1 MTKALPG
8 NEGWGAKAGNLI
20 KAAFLPTV
28 YNADRIC
35 ETQARNT
42 DITLQTNKQI
52 EKSRQEIRKKE
63 LVLQEFQRQANLE
76 FQAEEGNFN
85 RSLQSELAR
94 LNRESQ
100 TQEGLLNR
108 QVQEQIAK
116 LNREFK
122 AKENQLSR
130 EHQIQLEILRSHLQK
145 WCVEQQKEL
154 QLQLKILD
162 AQLARELR
170 IYDRQTSIE
179 AIQEQK
185 RQNNSPIWLIAED
198 IVKSNPAQNPI
209 PLRVFLSPPTLQFD
223 RSGDGNDAAKGFP
236 DMEKFLGIYLQQF
249 FEKYSTQKRPV
260 EFLSGAWTSK
270 FFHSQAATKT
280 MFNGLKTEPTLILES
295 VAEGDIFN
303 LNFGYWGL
311 NWATYRYKSP
321 IPMLP
326 WREVL
331 FDFAKE
337 RALQWQTQRDAY
349 IAEGNSG
356 EEFDE
361 LFGTETVNSFLHN
374 LKIIDKEKQC
384 EARGIDPADIPRPYS
399 IHKKDYE
406 RFQQFIGV
414 SHCLIAGLLADE
426 YFFLHV
432 SSEVRQRP
440 LLPQLLPDLL
450 QDMPKEEQEQLVEMA
465 INFYEM
471 LYNIIGESESA
482 WIPELKLDLA
492 EGLLDLPD
500 QRWAAAQIFE
510 SVKAWLKLRGLSV
523 PSGNKEI
530 LDALDAVLTIDDLK
544 YVGKLNSCFAA
555 VGKNH
560 QLSVIES
567 CYNRAI
573 GRCQE
578 EKYAAA
584 IVDFNQVLQLN
595 ANFAK
600 ANFNRGLAYAKLE
613 QYRAAIEDYTQ
624 VLRLEPNHADAW
636 NNRGNACYKLGA
648 YEQAISDYTQA
659 LNLNPNLPGVLHNR
673 DVAQGVWDEK
683 KRQQRLEKEEQQR
696 RAEQES
702 QRKLEEEEQ
711 QSRAEQERQW
721 KLEEEEQQ
729 RRAEQERQRRLEEE
743 EQQRRAEEERQ
754 RRLEEEE
761 QQRRAEEEAK
771 VKEFH
776 FEIITVNNRGQE
788 VSRKP
793 GKASQKVENL
803 GNWVNLEMVYIP
815 GDTFQMGSSES
826 SSEQPL
832 HQVTVKP
839 FYLGKYPITQ
849 EQWEAVMGNN
859 PSEFK
864 GAKRPVEQVSWDD
877 AVRFCQKLSQKTDKT
892 YRLPTEAEWEYA
904 CRART
909 STLFHFGET
918 ITPDLVNYDGNYPYG
933 SAQSGLYRQQT
944 TDVGSFPPNAFG
956 LYDMHGNVWEWCSD
970 RWHDNYN
977 GAPTDGSS
985 WETGTDDRRVLRG
998 GSWLNVAV
1006 LCHSALRS
1014 RVSASLRGS
1023 FFDFRVALVSA

>member
-1 MTKALPG
+1 MRKALPG

-28 YNADRIC
+28 YNADRIS

-42 DITLQTNKQI
+42 DLTLQTNKEI
-52 EKSRQEIRKKE
+52 EASWQEIRKKE
-63 LVLQEFQRQANLE
+63 LVLQEFQRQANLD
-76 FQAEEGNFN
+76 FKAEEGNLN

-108 QVQEQIAK
+108 QLQEQIAK

-130 EHQIQLEILRSHLQK
+130 EHQIELEILRSHLQK
-145 WCVEQQKEL
+145 WCIEQQKEL
-154 QLQLKILD
+154 QLQLKNIE
-162 AQLARELR
+162 AQQARELR
-170 IYDRQTSIE
+170 IYDRKTAIE

-185 RQNNSPIWLIAED
+185 RQGNSPIWLIAED

-236 DMEKFLGIYLQQF
+236 EMEKTLGIYLQQF
-249 FEKYSTQKRPV
+249 FEKYLTQGRPV

-270 FFHSQAATKT
+270 LFHSQAATQS
-280 MFNGLKTEPTLILES
+280 MFRGLKTEPTLILES
-295 VAEGDIFN
+295 AAEGDIFN
-303 LNFGYWGL
+303 LSFGYWGL

-331 FDFAKE
+331 FDFAKD
-337 RALQWQTQRDAY
+337 RALQWQAQRVAY
-349 IAEGNSG
+349 IAEGNSV

-361 LFGTETVNSFLHN
+361 LYGTEAVNSFLHN
-374 LKIIDKEKQC
+374 LKIIEKERKC
-384 EARGIDPADIPRPYS
+384 EAIGTDPAEIPRPYS
-399 IHKKDYE
+399 IHKKDYQ
-406 RFQQFIGV
+406 RFQQFIGIC
-414 SHCLIAGLLADE
+414 HCLIAGLLADE

-432 SSEVRQRP
+432 SPEVRQRP

-450 QDMPKEEQEQLVEMA
+450 QDIPSEEQEQLVEIA

-471 LYNIIGESESA
+471 LYNVIAESESA

-500 QRWAAAQIFE
+500 QRWATAQIFE

-555 VGKNH
+555 VGKSH

-567 CYNRAI
+567 CYKRAI

-595 ANFAK
+595 ANLAN
-600 ANFNRGLAYAKLE
+600 ANFNRGFAYAKLE

-659 LNLNPNLPGVLHNR
+659 LNLNPILPGVVHNR

-683 KRQQRLEKEEQQR
+683 KRQQR
-696 RAEQES
+696 
-702 QRKLEEEEQ
+702 
-711 QSRAEQERQW
+711 
-721 KLEEEEQQ
+721 LEEEEQQ

-743 EQQRRAEEERQ
+743 KRQRRAEQERQ
-754 RRLEEEE
+754 RKLEKER
-761 QQRRAEEEAK
+761 QRDAEEEAK

-788 VSRKP
+788 VSRQP
-793 GKASQKVENL
+793 GKASQKVEKL

-815 GDTFQMGSSES
+815 GGTFQMGSSES

-832 HQVTVKP
+832 RQVTVKP

-877 AVRFCQKLSQKTDKT
+877 AVKFCQKLSQKTGKT
-892 YRLPTEAEWEYA
+892 YRLPAEAEWEYA

-1014 RVSASLRGS
+1014 RVSAGLRGS

>member
-1 MTKALPG
+1 MTKALLG
-8 NEGWGAKAGNLI
+8 NEGWGVKAGKLI

-28 YNADRIC
+28 YNADRIG

-42 DITLQTNKQI
+42 DLTLQTNKEI
-52 EKSRQEIRKKE
+52 EASLQEIRNKE
-63 LVLQEFQRQANLE
+63 LVLQGFQRQANLE
-76 FQAEEGNFN
+76 FKPEEGDLNH
-85 RSLQSELAR
+85 SLQSELAR

-100 TQEGLLNR
+100 VQEGLLNL
-108 QVQEQIAK
+108 QLQEQIAQ
-116 LNREFK
+116 LNREFQT
-122 AKENQLSR
+122 KENQLSR
-130 EHQIQLEILRSHLQK
+130 AHQIQLEILRARLQK
-145 WCVEQQKEL
+145 WCIEQQKEL
-154 QLQLKILD
+154 QLQLKNIE

-170 IYDRQTSIE
+170 IYDRKTAIE

-185 RQNNSPIWLIAED
+185 RQGNSPIWLIAED

-223 RSGDGNDAAKGFP
+223 RSGDGNDAAKDFP
-236 DMEKFLGIYLQQF
+236 EMEKTLGIYLQQF
-249 FEKYSTQKRPV
+249 FERYLAQGRPV

-270 FFHSQAATKT
+270 LFHSQAATQS
-280 MFNGLKTEPTLILES
+280 MFRGLKTEPTLILES
-295 VAEGDIFN
+295 AAEGDIFN
-303 LNFGYWGL
+303 LSFGYWGL

-331 FDFAKE
+331 FDFAKD
-337 RALQWQTQRDAY
+337 RVLQWQAQRVAY
-349 IAEGNSG
+349 IAEGNSV

-361 LFGTETVNSFLHN
+361 LYGTEAVNSFWHN
-374 LKIIDKEKQC
+374 LKIIEKERKC
-384 EARGIDPADIPRPYS
+384 EAIGTDPTEIPRPYS
-399 IHKKDYE
+399 IHKKDYQ
-406 RFQQFIGV
+406 RFQQFIGIC
-414 SHCLIAGLLADE
+414 HCLIAGLLADE

-432 SSEVRQRP
+432 SPEVRQRP

-450 QDMPKEEQEQLVEMA
+450 QDIPSEEQEQLVEIAM
-465 INFYEM
+465 NFYEM
-471 LYNIIGESESA
+471 LYNVIAESESA

-500 QRWAAAQIFE
+500 RRWATAQIFE
-510 SVKAWLKLRGLSV
+510 SVKAWLKLRDLSV
-523 PSGNKEI
+523 PSENQEI
-530 LDALDAVLTIDDLK
+530 LDALDAALTIDDLK
-544 YVGKLNSCFAA
+544 YVEKLNNCFAA
-555 VGKNH
+555 VGQSH
-560 QLSVIES
+560 QMSVIES
-567 CYNRAI
+567 CYKRAI

-600 ANFNRGLAYAKLE
+600 ANFNRGFAYAKLD

-648 YEQAISDYTQA
+648 YESAISDYTQA

-683 KRQQRLEKEEQQR
+683 KRQQRLE
-696 RAEQES
+696 
-702 QRKLEEEEQ
+702 EEEQ
-711 QSRAEQERQW
+711 PHHS
-721 KLEEEEQQ
+721 
-729 RRAEQERQRRLEEE
+729 EQERQRRLEEE
-743 EQQRRAEEERQ
+743 KRQ
-754 RRLEEEE
+754 RV
-761 QQRRAEEEAK
+761 AEEEAK

-776 FEIITVNNRGQE
+776 FEIITVDNRGQE

-793 GKASQKVENL
+793 GKASQKVEKL

-826 SSEQPL
+826 NSEQPL
-832 HQVTVKP
+832 HQVTIKP

-864 GAKRPVEQVSWDD
+864 GEKRPVEQVSWDD
-877 AVRFCQKLSQKTDKT
+877 AVKFCQKLSQKTGKT
-892 YRLPTEAEWEYA
+892 YRLPAEAEWEYA
-904 CRART
+904 CRAGT
-909 STLFHFGET
+909 TTLFHFGET
-918 ITPDLVNYDGNYPYG
+918 ITPDLVNYDGNYPYD

-944 TDVGSFPPNAFG
+944 TDVGSFPPNPFG

-998 GSWLNVAV
+998 GSWLNVAF

-1014 RVSASLRGS
+1014 RVSAGLRSS
-1023 FFDFRVALVSA
+1023 FFDFRVALVSE

>member
-1 MTKALPG
+1 MTKALRG
-8 NEGWGAKAGNLI
+8 NEGWGVKAGKLI

-28 YNADRIC
+28 YNADRIG

-42 DITLQTNKQI
+42 DLTLHTNKEI
-52 EKSRQEIRKKE
+52 EATRQEIRNKE
-63 LVLQEFQRQANLE
+63 LVLQGFKRQANLE
-76 FQAEEGNFN
+76 FQPEEGNLN
-85 RSLQSELAR
+85 RSLQLELAR
-94 LNRESQ
+94 INREFQS
-100 TQEGLLNR
+100 QEGLLNR
-108 QVQEQIAK
+108 QLKEQIAQ
-116 LNREFK
+116 LNREFQT
-122 AKENQLSR
+122 KENQLSSA
-130 EHQIQLEILRSHLQK
+130 HQIQLEILRSHLQQ
-145 WCVEQQKEL
+145 WCIEQQKKL
-154 QLQLKILD
+154 QLQLKSLE

-170 IYDRQTSIE
+170 IYDRKTAIE
-179 AIQEQK
+179 TIQEQK
-185 RQNNSPIWLIAED
+185 RQGNSPIWLIAED

-223 RSGDGNDAAKGFP
+223 RSGDGNDAAKDFP
-236 DMEKFLGIYLQQF
+236 EMEKTLGIYLQQF
-249 FEKYSTQKRPV
+249 FEKYLTQGRPV

-270 FFHSQAATKT
+270 LFHSQAATQS
-280 MFNGLKTEPTLILES
+280 MFRSLRTEPTLILES
-295 VAEGDIFN
+295 AAEGDIFN

-337 RALQWQTQRDAY
+337 RALQWQAQRQSHIDQ
-349 IAEGNSG
+349 GNSG

-374 LKIIDKEKQC
+374 LKIIEREKKC
-384 EARGIDPADIPRPYS
+384 EAMGIDPSDCPRPYS

-414 SHCLIAGLLADE
+414 CHCVIAGLLADE
-426 YFFLHV
+426 YFLIHV
-432 SSEVRQRP
+432 SSDVRMRP

-450 QDMPKEEQEQLVEMA
+450 RDMPSEEQAQLVEIA

-471 LYNIIGESESA
+471 LYNIIAESESA

-500 QRWAAAQIFE
+500 KRWATAQIFE
-510 SVKAWLKLRGLSV
+510 SVKAWLKLRDLSV

-530 LDALDAVLTIDDLK
+530 LDALDAALTIDDLK

-555 VGKNH
+555 VGQSH

-567 CYNRAI
+567 CYKRAI

-595 ANFAK
+595 ANFAN
-600 ANFNRGLAYAKLE
+600 ANFNRGFAYAKLE

-636 NNRGNACYKLGA
+636 NNRANACYKLGA
-648 YEQAISDYTQA
+648 YESAISDYTQA

-683 KRQQRLEKEEQQR
+683 KRQQRLEEEEQQR
-696 RAEQES
+696 HAEQES
-702 QRKLEEEEQ
+702 QR
-711 QSRAEQERQW
+711 
-721 KLEEEEQQ
+721 
-729 RRAEQERQRRLEEE
+729 RLEEE
-743 EQQRRAEEERQ
+743 KRQ
-754 RRLEEEE
+754 RV
-761 QQRRAEEEAK
+761 AEEEAK
-771 VKEFH
+771 VEEFH
-776 FEIITVNNRGQE
+776 FEIITVNNQGQE
-788 VSRKP
+788 VSRQP
-793 GKASQKVENL
+793 GKASQKVERL

-826 SSEQPL
+826 SSEQPI
-832 HQVTVKP
+832 HQVTVQP

-849 EQWEAVMGNN
+849 EQWEVVMGNN

-864 GAKRPVEQVSWDD
+864 SPKRPVEQVSWDD
-877 AVRFCQKLSQKTDKT
+877 AVKFCQKLSQKTGKT

-904 CRART
+904 CRAGT

-1014 RVSASLRGS
+1014 RVSAGLRSS
-1023 FFDFRVALVSA
+1023 FFDFRVALVSE

>member
-8 NEGWGAKAGNLI
+8 KKGWLAQVGDLAKAI
-20 KAAFLPTV
+20 FMPTV
-28 YNADRIC
+28 YNADRIS
-35 ETQARNT
+35 ETQIGNT
-42 DITLQTNKQI
+42 RRTI
-52 EKSRQEIRKKE
+52 EANQEIEASRQELRQKE
-63 LVLQEFQRQANLE
+63 LVLQEFQRQANLT

-108 QVQEQIAK
+108 QMQEQLAKINRDFQASEGK
-116 LNREFK
+116 LN
-122 AKENQLSR
+122 R
-130 EHQIQLEILRSHLQK
+130 EHQIQLEIFRAELQK
-145 WCVEQQKEL
+145 WCIEQQKEL
-154 QLQLKILD
+154 QLQLKNLD
-162 AQLARELR
+162 AQLAREIR

-179 AIQEQK
+179 VIQEQK
-185 RQNNSPIWLIAED
+185 RQNNSPIWLVAQD
-198 IVKSNPAQNPI
+198 IVNSNPAQNPI
-209 PLRVFLSPPTLQFD
+209 PLRVFLSPPSLQFD
-223 RSGDGNDAAKGFP
+223 RSGDSNDTAKGFP
-236 DMEKFLGIYLQQF
+236 DMEKFLGIYLQLF
-249 FEKYSTQKRPV
+249 FEKYSTQGRPI

-280 MFNGLKTEPTLILES
+280 MFHGLKTEPTLILES

-337 RALQWQTQRDAY
+337 RALQWQAQREAY

-384 EARGIDPADIPRPYS
+384 ETRGIDPADIPRPYS

-414 SHCLIAGLLADE
+414 CHCLIAGLLADE

-450 QDMPKEEQEQLVEMA
+450 QDMPKEEQEQLVEIA

-492 EGLLDLPD
+492 EGLLNLPD
-500 QRWAAAQIFE
+500 KRWAATQIFE
-510 SVKAWLKLRGLSV
+510 SVKAWLQLRGLSV
-523 PSGNKEI
+523 PETNKEI
-530 LDALDAVLTIDDLK
+530 LDALDAALTINDLK
-544 YVGKLNSCFAA
+544 YAGKLNSCLVT
-555 VGKNH
+555 VGKTR
-560 QLSVIES
+560 QFSVIES
-567 CYNRAI
+567 CYKRAI
-573 GRCQE
+573 GRCKQE
-578 EKYAAA
+578 NYAAA

-624 VLRLEPNHADAW
+624 YLRLDPNNADTW
-636 NNRGNACYKLGA
+636 NNRGNAYYKLGE
-648 YEQAISDYTQA
+648 YEQAIADYNQA
-659 LNLNPNLPGVLHNR
+659 LNLNPNLSGVAHNR

-683 KRQQRLEKEEQQR
+683 KRLRREEEGEQQR
-696 RAEQES
+696 Q
-702 QRKLEEEEQ
+702 
-711 QSRAEQERQW
+711 
-721 KLEEEEQQ
+721 
-729 RRAEQERQRRLEEE
+729 AEQERQRKLAE
-743 EQQRRAEEERQ
+743 EQKRRAEEES
-754 RRLEEEE
+754 
-761 QQRRAEEEAK
+761 K
-771 VKEFH
+771 GKEFQ
-776 FEIITVNNRGQE
+776 FEIVTVNNRGQE

-793 GKASQKVENL
+793 GKSYQKVADL
-803 GNWVNLEMVYIP
+803 GNDVNLEMVYIP
-815 GDTFQMGSSES
+815 GGSFQMGSSEN
-826 SSEQPL
+826 SSEQPV
-832 HQVTVKP
+832 HQVTVQP
-839 FYLGKYPITQ
+839 FYMGKYPITQ
-849 EQWEAVMGNN
+849 AQWEAVMGNN
-859 PSEFK
+859 PSNFK
-864 GAKRPVEQVSWDD
+864 GAKRPVENVNWNE
-877 AVRFCQKLSQKTDKT
+877 AVEFCRKLSENTGKT
-892 YRLPTEAEWEYA
+892 YRLPSEAEWEYA
-904 CRART
+904 CRAGT
-909 STLFHFGET
+909 TTPFYFGDT
-918 ITPDLVNYDGNYPYG
+918 ITPDLVNYDGNNPYG
-933 SAQSGLYRQQT
+933 AAPKGLYRQQT
-944 TDVGSFPPNAFG
+944 TDVGSFPPNSFG

-970 RWHDNYN
+970 KWHDNYSD
-977 GAPTDGSS
+977 APIDGSS
-985 WETGTDDRRVLRG
+985 WETGGDNNRVRRG
-998 GSWLNVAV
+998 GSWLNHAV
-1006 LCHSALRS
+1006 NCRSANRYGD
-1014 RVSASLRGS
+1014 SADNRWRYSG
-1023 FFDFRVALVSA
+1023 FRVAVASVSSLS

>member
-1 MTKALPG
+1 MTKALLG
-8 NEGWGAKAGNLI
+8 NEGWGVKAGKLI

-28 YNADRIC
+28 YNADRIG

-42 DITLQTNKQI
+42 DLTLQTNKEI
-52 EKSRQEIRKKE
+52 EASLQEIRNKE
-63 LVLQEFQRQANLE
+63 LVLQGFQRQANLE
-76 FQAEEGNFN
+76 FQPEEGDLNH
-85 RSLQSELAR
+85 SLQSELAR
-94 LNRESQ
+94 INRESQ
-100 TQEGLLNR
+100 AQEGLLNR
-108 QVQEQIAK
+108 QLQEQIAQ
-116 LNREFK
+116 LNREFQT
-122 AKENQLSR
+122 KENQLSR
-130 EHQIQLEILRSHLQK
+130 AHQIQLEILRSHLQK
-145 WCVEQQKEL
+145 WCIEQQKEL
-154 QLQLKILD
+154 QLQLKNIE

-170 IYDRQTSIE
+170 IYDRKTAIE

-185 RQNNSPIWLIAED
+185 RQGNSPIWLIAED

-223 RSGDGNDAAKGFP
+223 RSGDGNDAAKDFP
-236 DMEKFLGIYLQQF
+236 EMEKTLGIYLQQF
-249 FEKYSTQKRPV
+249 FEKYLAQGRPV

-270 FFHSQAATKT
+270 LFHSQAATQS
-280 MFNGLKTEPTLILES
+280 MFRGLKTEPTLILES
-295 VAEGDIFN
+295 AAEGDIFN
-303 LNFGYWGL
+303 LSFGYWGL

-331 FDFAKE
+331 FDFAKD
-337 RALQWQTQRDAY
+337 RVLQWQAQRVAY
-349 IAEGNSG
+349 IAEGNSV

-361 LFGTETVNSFLHN
+361 LYGTEAVNNFWHN
-374 LKIIDKEKQC
+374 LKIIEKERKC
-384 EARGIDPADIPRPYS
+384 EAIGTDPAEIPRPYS
-399 IHKKDYE
+399 IHKKDYQ
-406 RFQQFIGV
+406 RFQQFIGIC
-414 SHCLIAGLLADE
+414 HCLIAGLLADE

-432 SSEVRQRP
+432 SPEVRQRP

-450 QDMPKEEQEQLVEMA
+450 QDIPSEEQEQLVEIAM
-465 INFYEM
+465 NFYEM
-471 LYNIIGESESA
+471 LYNVIAESESA

-500 QRWAAAQIFE
+500 RRWAAAQIFE
-510 SVKAWLKLRGLSV
+510 SVKAWLKLRDLSV

-530 LDALDAVLTIDDLK
+530 LDALDAALTIDDLK
-544 YVGKLNSCFAA
+544 YVEKLNSCFAA
-555 VGKNH
+555 VGQSH

-567 CYNRAI
+567 CYKRAI

-600 ANFNRGLAYAKLE
+600 ANFNRGFAYAKLE

-648 YEQAISDYTQA
+648 YESAISDYTQA

-683 KRQQRLEKEEQQR
+683 KRQQRLE
-696 RAEQES
+696 
-702 QRKLEEEEQ
+702 
-711 QSRAEQERQW
+711 
-721 KLEEEEQQ
+721 EEEQQ
-729 RRAEQERQRRLEEE
+729 RHAEQERQRRLEEE
-743 EQQRRAEEERQ
+743 ERQ
-754 RRLEEEE
+754 RD
-761 QQRRAEEEAK
+761 AEEEAK

-788 VSRKP
+788 VSRQP

-877 AVRFCQKLSQKTDKT
+877 AVKFCQKLSQKTGKT

-909 STLFHFGET
+909 STLFNFGET

-1014 RVSASLRGS
+1014 RVSAGLRSS
-1023 FFDFRVALVSA
+1023 FFDFRVALVSG